1 MFRLL
6 SVRRC
11 ERGYSQ
17 HWAPGT
23 RCQNYPSTKSMQH
36 VRHYQYRPPIIFH
49 FALQLVNWMLFRDC
63 VLCFISRCYPSLWS
77 WSLISSIPL
86 ILATINDAWPCPT
99 SQTFSTQR
107 LTTSLCFSPSFACWN
122 SCLVVMVVTSVP
134 TFVHVVFLGRST
146 EDTTSQVHAI
156 QT

>member
-1 MFRLL
+1 VLVFRLL

-49 FALQLVNWMLFRDC
+49 FALQLVNLMLFRDC
-63 VLCFISRCYPSLWS
+63 VLCFISRCLPQ
-77 WSLISSIPL
+77 PL
-86 ILATINDAWPCPT
+86 
-99 SQTFSTQR
+99 
-107 LTTSLCFSPSFACWN
+107 
-122 SCLVVMVVTSVP
+122 VMVPDFQYSFDTRNNQRCLALSNESN
-134 TFVHVVFLGRST
+134 FLNTKTHDFPLLQSFFRMLEFMFGG
-146 EDTTSQVHAI
+146 DGGD
-156 QT
+156 